1 MPTSRLHPARPF
13 SIALAMLSLPALV
26 SCGLS
31 PAEPELE
38 AYLAP
43 AAPLNGLYDAAFH
56 TRYIGPVHAR
66 VIAQPTEDQ
75 SFKANTRPG
84 VAWNLV
90 GGFSGAV
97 APLLAPFLFPSGM
110 IVTWSGPVPS
120 LNPARTAYVPS
131 EGTIGVGTLASLR
144 LRAKMLSPSGPVAVY
159 LRDNRLLGLLTLE
172 PVPTPVNAPPGP
184 PTDYAALVRAVRRE
198 LPAMLYDPALR
209 TPALDKYFADLD
221 AAVPAAQ
228 DDIEFLFTTAAAWR
242 SAYGASS
249 NNRFSLPLI
258 YRAPE
263 PDRAD
268 ALVES
273 SGIAERITPIR
284 VTHDKDT
291 RVATIRVDAFTDVAS
306 VDRALDEALRLRP
319 DGLILDLRT
328 CPGVDPASLRL
339 LARLIDRPIDIGT
352 FVSASRRADVAPDM
366 PWAPAVTV
374 SSASSVRALEDT
386 LERDGWA
393 SVRVEPAREGF
404 VTGAYSGP
412 LVVLTSRRT
421 ASSCE
426 PLVRALQQLG
436 RAKIVGEP
444 TAGRPFLSSERDLG
458 QGWVLRVSSFDL
470 VPPTGKPLGTDPAK
484 RAISP
489 DVRAG
494 RDEADRVALEV
505 LSGKR

>member
-1 MPTSRLHPARPF
+1 V
-13 SIALAMLSLPALV
+13 LSLPALV

-110 IVTWSGPVPS
+110 ILTWSGPVPA
-120 LNPARTAYVPS
+120 LNPARTGYVPS

-184 PTDYAALVRAVRRE
+184 STDYAALVRALRRE

-209 TPALDKYFADLD
+209 TPALEKYFTDLD
-221 AAVPAAQ
+221 ASAPAAQ
-228 DDIEFLFTTAAAWR
+228 DDVEFLFTTAAAWR
-242 SAYGASS
+242 AAFGASS
-249 NNRFSLPLI
+249 NNRFSLPLM

-263 PDRAD
+263 PERAD
-268 ALVES
+268 ALVAS
-273 SGIAERITPIR
+273 SGIAERIMPIR
-284 VTHDKDT
+284 VTHDKSANI
-291 RVATIRVDAFTDVAS
+291 ATIRVDAFTDAAS
-306 VDRALDEALRLRP
+306 VDRALDEALRLNP
-319 DGLILDLRT
+319 AGIILDLRT
-328 CPGVDPASLRL
+328 CPGVDASSLRM
-339 LARLIDRPIDIGT
+339 LARLIDRPVEIGT
-352 FVSASRRADVAPDM
+352 YVNAARRADVAPEMTD
-366 PWAPAVTV
+366 APRATV
-374 SSASSVRALEDT
+374 SSASSVRELQSLLDRE
-386 LERDGWA
+386 GWA
-393 SVRVEPAREGF
+393 SVRVEPAREGL

-426 PLVRALQQLG
+426 PLVRALQQTG
-436 RAKIVGEP
+436 RAKVIGEP

-458 QGWVLRVSSFDL
+458 QGWVLRVSAFDL
-470 VPPTGKPLGTDPAK
+470 VPPDGRPLSSDPAK
-484 RAISP
+484 RAIAP
-489 DVRAG
+489 DIRAG
-494 RDEADRVALEV
+494 REEADRVALDV
-505 LSGKR
+505 LTGKR